1 MAVDASKVIVGA
13 LDQKTTGAVLDAPIG
28 TPIPVD
34 ITSTINTA
42 FKDSGYVSSDG
53 VSLTTD
59 YSTKDITEANG
70 AAVRHLLESF
80 NGEVKYT
87 ELEMSERALRRAFGD
102 EAVTVTPA
110 ATAHGTQIKVA
121 IGPVLPAARS
131 WILKIKDGAVKIMIV
146 LPRGQAIPPDEIT
159 FQSAEAIKLPI
170 TIKCEPDANNKSI
183 YILMDDGVVSK

>member
-1 MAVDASKVIVGA
+1 MAVDASKVFVGA

-28 TPIPVD
+28 TPLPVD
-34 ITSTINTA
+34 ITNAINAA

-110 ATAHGTQIKVA
+110 TTGHGTQ
-121 IGPVLPAARS
+121 
-131 WILKIKDGAVKIMIV
+131 IKDGAVKIMIV
-146 LPRGQAIPPDEIT
+146 LPHGQAIPPDEIT